1 MAGLKPQ
8 YSGETKLTNA
18 RMDVAL
24 IFGSTREERL
34 CEAVAMW
41 AAEQIWN
48 EGRYSLDIIDPA
60 ALPLPMF
67 NQRKNDTEVTAL
79 RRRLGNADAFVVVTP
94 EHDHGYP
101 AALQFLIDT
110 ADVEWQAKPVAFVAY
125 GGSSG
130 GLRAVEQL
138 RLAFAELHAITVRDT
153 VSFANVRSRFDASGH
168 LLQPHRP
175 AVAMAAM
182 LKQLHWWAVAL
193 HAARKNQRY
202 GLVDDRG
209 NTYSPARFK
218 SRATS
223 IGSAGSAA
231 HSWSEA
237 V

>member
-8 YSGETKLTNA
+8 YSGETKLMNA
-18 RMDVAL
+18 RMNVAL

-34 CEAVAMW
+34 CETVAMW

-48 EGRYSLDIIDPA
+48 HGRFSLDIIDPA
-60 ALPLPMF
+60 ALPLPML
-67 NQRKNDTEVTAL
+67 QSRAAAVEQTAL

-94 EHDHGYP
+94 EYDHGYP
-101 AALQFLIDT
+101 AALKFLVDT
-110 ADVEWQAKPVAFVAY
+110 ADVEWRAKPVAFVAY

-138 RLAFAELHAITVRDT
+138 RLMFANLHAVTVRNT
-153 VSFANVRSRFDASGH
+153 VSIANVRRRFDASGH

-175 AVAMAAM
+175 GVAMSTM

-193 HAARKNQRY
+193 HAARKKQPY
-202 GLVDDRG
+202 DLVGDCG
-209 NTYSPARFK
+209 STYSPVAFR
-218 SRATS
+218 SGATS
-223 IGSAGSAA
+223 ISSAGSAD